1 MEFHNSRMQCSWK
14 KTESGIKG
22 LFIITVEQE
31 STTETVDSNALFFI
45 FIEIQMAVKNR
56 NWFSSILYCSVHR
69 KVHLGALIC
78 GRRFHLM

>member
-1 MEFHNSRMQCSWK
+1 MQCSWK
-14 KTESGIKG
+14 KTESGIEE
-22 LFIITVEQE
+22 LFIIMVERE

-56 NWFSSILYCSVHR
+56 NCFSSILYYTVHR
-69 KVHLGALIC
+69 RVRLGALIC